1 MGKLYEFNLEK
12 KEKTLFVRAGGFFK
26 EEDSKLYLSE
36 FQTIVNTINPSIY
49 KLIVDASELEA
60 VEPYLIDDIKFVLN
74 LYLIAR
80 FKKLVIINSTSPVS
94 KTQIDNCAK
103 EINFKCVFA
112 ESVEE
117 AYRL

>member
-12 KEKTLFVRAGGFFK
+12 EKKTLFVRASGFFK
-26 EEDSKLYLSE
+26 EEDTKLYFSE

-60 VEPYLIDDIKFVLN
+60 VEPFLIDDTKFVLN
-74 LYLIAR
+74 LYTNAR
-80 FKKLVIINSTSPVS
+80 FKKLVIINSTCPVS

-112 ESVEE
+112 TSVEE

>member
-1 MGKLYEFNLEK
+1 MGKLYEIMLEK
-12 KEKTLFVRAGGFFK
+12 GKKTLFVRASGIFK
-26 EEDSKLYLSE
+26 EEDTKLYFSE

-60 VEPYLIDDIKFVLN
+60 PHIIDDLKFVLN
-74 LYLIAR
+74 LYSNAR

-94 KTQIDNCAK
+94 KKQIDNCVN

-112 ESVEE
+112 ASVEE
-117 AYRL
+117 AYTL